1 MELKTKIKITVATAI
16 AVLLAMTITAGA
28 ICLPHTDRNIHG
40 HYRGVDMNNSRR

>member
-16 AVLLAMTITAGA
+16 AVLLAMTITAAA

-40 HYRGVDMNNSRR
+40 HYRVVDMNNSRR